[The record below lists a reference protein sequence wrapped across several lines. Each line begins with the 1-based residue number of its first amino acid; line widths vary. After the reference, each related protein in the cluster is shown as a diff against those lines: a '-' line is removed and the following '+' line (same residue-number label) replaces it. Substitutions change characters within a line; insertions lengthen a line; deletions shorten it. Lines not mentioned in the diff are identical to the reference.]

1 MTLMIRTNQPPTCH
15 DHKAAQNKNQLHGG
29 CDVTGIGAAACA
41 RHGFFIPSSVVDFQK
56 GERQMNMDYS
66 LAQALK
72 NMNLNRL
79 RDVLALYDI
88 MCQYSKK
95 LDIRFSQNPY
105 LELPDGLNLTY
116 GIGLF
121 HVHGHQ
127 PSCLV
132 RYAPSFIKG
141 AGQVDGEIIETL
153 WSTLNDTS
161 RSARTATLAHR
172 VEILDDHMNDSNWK
186 KLTKIGTYQIQQ
198 LKAKLVEHFP
208 SRFNYSEIQEG
219 K

>member
-1 MTLMIRTNQPPTCH
+1 M
-15 DHKAAQNKNQLHGG
+15 
-29 CDVTGIGAAACA
+29 TGIGATACA
-41 RHGFFIPSSVVDFQK
+41 RHGFFVPSSVVDFQK

-66 LAQALK
+66 LSQALQT
-72 NMNLNRL
+72 MNLNGL
-79 RDVLALYDI
+79 QNVLLLYDI
-88 MCQYSKK
+88 MCQYFKN
-95 LDIRFSQNPY
+95 LGTRFAENDY
-105 LELPDGLNLTY
+105 LELPEGIKLVP

-127 PSCLV
+127 SSCLV

-172 VEILDDHMNDSNWK
+172 AEMLDDHMNDSNWK
-186 KLTKIGTYQIQQ
+186 KLTKIGTFQ
-198 LKAKLVEHFP
+198 LLL
-208 SRFNYSEIQEG
+208 
-219 K
+219 

>member
-1 MTLMIRTNQPPTCH
+1 M
-15 DHKAAQNKNQLHGG
+15 
-29 CDVTGIGAAACA
+29 TGIGAGACA
-41 RHGFFIPSSVVDFQK
+41 RHGFFVPSSVVDFQK

-66 LAQALK
+66 LCQAVK
-72 NMNLNRL
+72 TMNLNGL
-79 RDVLALYDI
+79 TDILVLYDI

-95 LDIRFSQNPY
+95 LKTRFDANQY
-105 LELPDGLNLTY
+105 LEFPEGIKLIP

-153 WSTLNDTS
+153 WSTLNDAS

-172 VEILDDHMNDSNWK
+172 AEMLDDHMNDSNWK
-186 KLTKIGTYQIQQ
+186 KLTKIGLLFVSFSACSPASYT
-198 LKAKLVEHFP
+198 
-208 SRFNYSEIQEG
+208 
-219 K
+219 

>member
-1 MTLMIRTNQPPTCH
+1 
-15 DHKAAQNKNQLHGG
+15 
-29 CDVTGIGAAACA
+29 
-41 RHGFFIPSSVVDFQK
+41 
-56 GERQMNMDYS
+56 
-66 LAQALK
+66 
-72 NMNLNRL
+72 
-79 RDVLALYDI
+79 
-88 MCQYSKK
+88 MCQYFKK
-95 LDIRFSQNPY
+95 LGTRFAENDY
-105 LELPDGLNLTY
+105 LELPEGVKLIP

-172 VEILDDHMNDSNWK
+172 AEMLDDHMNDSNWK
-186 KLTKIGTYQIQQ
+186 KLTKIGMFKV
-198 LKAKLVEHFP
+198 LL
-208 SRFNYSEIQEG
+208 
-219 K
+219 

>member
-1 MTLMIRTNQPPTCH
+1 
-15 DHKAAQNKNQLHGG
+15 
-29 CDVTGIGAAACA
+29 
-41 RHGFFIPSSVVDFQK
+41 
-56 GERQMNMDYS
+56 MNMDYS
-66 LAQALK
+66 LSQAMK
-72 NMNLNRL
+72 TMNLNGL
-79 RDVLALYDI
+79 KNVLVLYDI
-88 MCQYSKK
+88 MCQYFKK
-95 LDIRFSQNPY
+95 LGTRFAENDY
-105 LELPDGLNLTY
+105 LELPEGVKLIP

-172 VEILDDHMNDSNWK
+172 AEMLDDHMNDSNWK
-186 KLTKIGTYQIQQ
+186 KLTKIGMFKV
-198 LKAKLVEHFP
+198 LL
-208 SRFNYSEIQEG
+208 
-219 K
+219 